1 MKLKTYNGI
10 KEYNNFL
17 LADKSPIKVGGTIS
31 KYYEVKNLE
40 SLSFLLKRI
49 KPDSNKLVIFSGAT
63 NKVFCDFYNNE
74 VAIKVTANRIE
85 IKEDV
90 LTVESGVKL
99 AYLARYLT
107 KDGYCNWNKLADI
120 PGEIGGSIASN
131 AGANGYTISD
141 DLLEI
146 TGISIEGKI
155 INYKRE
161 NLDFTYRESPF
172 KKSKVFIIFSAKF
185 RLKKGNRKALEKE
198 LEFYHNIRVQNQPLG
213 IITLGS
219 TFKNL
224 QFFNA
229 YELIDGCGLRGFQY
243 KNIIINEKHCNFL
256 EIRGKTTRKDI
267 LYVIAFIKD
276 KVYNKY
282 DIKLEEEIDI

>member
-1 MKLKTYNGI
+1 MKLKTDNRI
-10 KEYNNFL
+10 RVYNNFL
-17 LADKSPIKVGGTIS
+17 LADKSPIKVGGIIS
-31 KYYEVKNLE
+31 KYYEVKDLV
-40 SLSFLLKRI
+40 SLSYLLKNI
-49 KPDSNKLVIFSGAT
+49 KIESDRLVIFSGAT
-63 NKVFCDFYNNE
+63 NKVFCDFYDKE
-74 VAIKVTANRIE
+74 VAIKVTGNRIE
-85 IKEDV
+85 IKEGI

-107 KDGYCNWNKLADI
+107 KNGYCNWNKLADI

-146 TGISIEGKI
+146 TGVSIKGEIIS
-155 INYKRE
+155 YKRE

-172 KKSKVFIIFSAKF
+172 KKNNDFIIFSAKF
-185 RLKKGNRKALEKE
+185 RLKKCNREALEKE
-198 LEFYHNIRVQNQPLG
+198 LDFYHHKRVQNQPLG

-219 TFKNL
+219 TFKNS

-243 KNIIINEKHCNFL
+243 NNIIINEKHCNFL